1 MLTLLLA
8 ALLSQTVYEWTD
20 AQGGVHFT
28 DDRSTI
34 PSNAKKVRTTTG
46 QDVTVLKMTDSPKP
60 APANAQPAAAPAKNA
75 CDELKAKVA
84 SLEAQRDAIYRAYEA
99 SVSEAQAQCRA
110 KLATHGQGAYA
121 QCVASTNSR
130 TGAAPDD
137 ARIKKDI
144 EDAKE
149 ALRRAQV
156 GDYN

>member
-46 QDVTVLKMTDSPKP
+46 QDVTVLKTTDSPKP
-60 APANAQPAAAPAKNA
+60 AAADAQPAPAKNV
-75 CDELKAKVA
+75 CYELKAKIA
-84 SLEAQRDAIYRAYEA
+84 SLEAQRDALYRAYEA
-99 SVSEAQAQCRA
+99 RVSEAQAQCRTT
-110 KLATHGQGAYA
+110 LATHGQGAYA
-121 QCVASTNSR
+121 QCVASTTSR

-137 ARIKKDI
+137 AAIKKEID
-144 EDAKE
+144 DTRE
-149 ALRRAQV
+149 ALRRAQI
-156 GDYN
+156 GGCG